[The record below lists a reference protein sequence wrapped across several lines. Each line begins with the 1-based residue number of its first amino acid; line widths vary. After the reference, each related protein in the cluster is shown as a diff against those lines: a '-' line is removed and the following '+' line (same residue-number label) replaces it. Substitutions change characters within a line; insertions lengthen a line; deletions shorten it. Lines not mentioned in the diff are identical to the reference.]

1 MKNHEKSSNNGGKKE
16 EGRNLQVGGCMGA
29 GRAADLALFAAFG
42 ACGAADLGAADLVGI
57 SNKSFGLFLFG
68 CLQQLS
74 SSR

>member
-1 MKNHEKSSNNGGKKE
+1 MKTHEKGSNNGGKKE
-16 EGRNLQVGGCMGA
+16 ERRNLQVGGCMGA

-42 ACGAADLGAADLVGI
+42 AYGAADLVG